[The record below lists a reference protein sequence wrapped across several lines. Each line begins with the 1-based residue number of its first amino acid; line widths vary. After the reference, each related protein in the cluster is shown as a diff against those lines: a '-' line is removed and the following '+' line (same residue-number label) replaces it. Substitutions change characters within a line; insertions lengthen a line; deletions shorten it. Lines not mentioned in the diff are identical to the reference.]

1 MNWNFEILPDFI
13 MNGLRDGALYSAVA
27 LALVLIFKATTLI
40 NFATGELAM
49 IGAFFVYVLNIEQG
63 LWLWLSIVI
72 AMAIS
77 AGLGAAVERA
87 LVRPFDPEDHLPVVL
102 ITLGLF
108 LMLNAFA
115 GDIWEYQLRAV
126 NDPFGAF
133 PSWVPNGSELKTARD
148 GTIACVENSAGD
160 LVEAGA
166 GATDVEMCNMVGRT
180 FWELFGTRI
189 HYRTI
194 GTLLTLA
201 LALIVLAIVLGKTKA
216 GLAFRAVS
224 SNVES
229 ARLVGVN
236 TGRTLGFG
244 WALASVFGTLGAVLA
259 APVLGGVSP
268 TLMATVLIYALA
280 AAALGGLDSLGGAV
294 IGGLVVGL
302 IKSVLV
308 TWFGVNVLGQNYFSI
323 LELAMAFL
331 VILFVLLFRPTG
343 LFGTRRIERV

>member
-1 MNWNFEILPDFI
+1 MNWNWGILPDYI
-13 MNGLRDGALYSAVA
+13 MNGLRDGALYAAVA

-63 LWLWLSIVI
+63 LWLWLSILI
-72 AMAIS
+72 AMGIS
-77 AGLGAAVERA
+77 AVIGAAVERA
-87 LVRPFDPEDHLPVVL
+87 LVRPFDPDDHLPVVL

-108 LMLNAFA
+108 LILNAIA
-115 GDIWEYQLRAV
+115 GDIWEFQLRAV

-133 PSWVPNGSELKTARD
+133 PTWVPNGSELKKTRD
-148 GTIACVENSAGD
+148 GTLACAEDSLGE
-160 LVEAGA
+160 LVEVAAGTVDA
-166 GATDVEMCNMVGRT
+166 EPCALVGRT
-180 FWELFGTRI
+180 FWELFGTRL
-189 HYRTI
+189 HYRTL
-194 GTLLTLA
+194 GTLVTLGLTLV
-201 LALIVLAIVLGKTKA
+201 LLAIILGKTKA
-216 GLAFRAVS
+216 GLSFRAVS

-259 APVLGGVSP
+259 APVLGGISP

-294 IGGLVVGL
+294 VGGLLVGL
-302 IKSVLV
+302 IKSVLAS
-308 TWFGVNVLGQNYFSI
+308 WFGVIVLGQDYFSI
-323 LELAMAFL
+323 LELALAFL